1 MHSLI
6 SLDQQHTIYRD
17 VDADVRKIILSTNI
31 AESSLT
37 VPNVRYGNYAIEFSI
52 QLNSLQLIFVFF
64 SIFKV
69 IDLCLTKTIQT
80 DSATNFTSLCMDW
93 ASRNNLRQR
102 SGRAGRVMNG
112 RCYRLIPRHMYE
124 FYLPESAQPELLR
137 SPLENVV
144 LKAKMLEM
152 GPPHQILALAMDT
165 PKLSNVANTIL
176 VLKELGALLHTTN
189 GKEKIHDGDITFMGV
204 VMANLPVDVRVARL
218 IILGYIF
225 SVLEESVIMGKKKRL
240 F

>member
-1 MHSLI
+1 M
-6 SLDQQHTIYRD
+6 
-17 VDADVRKIILSTNI
+17 RKIILSTNI

-37 VPNVRYGNYAIEFSI
+37 VPNVRYGSYANQFSQIEFSSI
-52 QLNSLQLIFVFF
+52 NSDFF
-64 SIFKV
+64 PISKV

-124 FYLPESAQPELLR
+124 FYLPESPQPELLR

-176 VLKELGALLHTTN
+176 VLKELGALLHTSN

-204 VMANLPVDVRVARL
+204 VMANLPVDVRVSRL

-225 SVLEESVIMGKKKRL
+225 SVLEESVIMGERKKSIAKSDFRETNVVR
-240 F
+240 FNFC